1 MEWEGRIKSR
11 LDELRRKRL
20 GLRLTEGA
28 WRFVAG
34 LALLALAAALLE
46 FAFHFPPVV
55 RLPLFAGMLAA
66 SAAALMA
73 WNGLPLIRHA
83 FRPTPLHELAL
94 LWGRSLQQVND
105 RLLNALQVWEKRS
118 EAGASPELADLALTS
133 IAKELQGASY
143 QGILQ
148 TGKRR
153 QLRQWAL
160 AAVSLWVVA
169 GVFTGGS
176 VVGALG
182 RILQPSRDFGPP
194 QPFALIISDAPNLA
208 IRGEP
213 LPISVLREARDEIG
227 IAPLPERAAL
237 FFREDNSP
245 PGKLTAPFDAQGRAG
260 FSIENPQRDLAIWAA
275 AQGISSD
282 TARVEIKS
290 RPFIKDLQVRWFPP
304 AYSKLPA
311 ASAMEKR
318 GDVSALKGSRV
329 RISLEA
335 DRELTSSQ
343 FLLFSDASPDSPRTE
358 SMDLQGKQA
367 NHEFDLTDNGHYNL
381 VLTDRDDI
389 RSAAPV
395 DYNLWVIPDERP
407 TIQIIYPPEDA
418 ELNESLI
425 IPLKAQARDDFA
437 ISRIRLGY
445 QLKKGSL
452 PDSVAAE
459 PEFQW
464 QSVSFDALGEGNYIV
479 DHLWDLNSLN
489 LLPGDEIRY
498 RLEAL
503 DNDAVSGP
511 KAVLSPV
518 QRLRF
523 PTLEEIF
530 TRMDEG
536 QGEQMQD
543 AQETLDRS
551 KALKK
556 ELDALQEELKR
567 SPDLSWEERKKVEE
581 MLKTQ
586 EEMARQ
592 IQQMSQQTEQMIQ
605 KMEENRLLS
614 AETMQKFMELQKL
627 MGEVMTPELLA
638 AMQKLQE
645 ALQKQD
651 PQEIQRA
658 VEEFSLNQEEF
669 LKKIEKTMN
678 ILKQLQ
684 MEMKL
689 DELAKRAEQLLEK
702 QQDINKD
709 IENAP
714 EGKERPEEAASE
726 AALQKEMEAFER
738 EFQEAQEQLKESPYN
753 PEQAMKAAD
762 SLLQAN
768 EFPQTM
774 EQMSGDLQ
782 QGSNSG
788 AKQKGSKI
796 QSGLAQLSAQ
806 MKQAKEQM
814 TSAAKQELAQE
825 LQKIASELLELSHR
839 QEALLDTSLTMDRA
853 SPRFRQQAQE
863 QQNLR
868 TYLEKSAQD
877 LFKLSQKSFFIT
889 PQMGSA
895 VDQAFR
901 GMDQALI
908 GYTARNPQSVQN
920 QQQGAMG
927 GLNRAVMEINQSLNQ
942 LSSSSSSTGF
952 SEMMEQLSKMA
963 GQQGQINQ
971 GTMALIPGGTN
982 PGSLSLQQQAA
993 MSRLAAEQGALQQ
1006 ALEDWNQANQQT
1018 SQMMGRLGEL
1028 GKEMQEVVKDLQNRQ
1043 VDQRTLKRQEQI
1055 LTRLLDA
1062 QRSVRER
1069 EYKKERISRTAQGDY
1084 FKPSPGQADENLGPD
1099 VIREQ
1104 MLKALKEGYT
1114 REYQQLIRDYFE
1126 ALARER
1132 Q

>member
-11 LDELRRKRL
+11 LDELRQKL
-20 GLRLTEGA
+20 LNLRLAEGL
-28 WRFVAG
+28 WRFAG
-34 LALLALAAALLE
+34 VLALLALAAALLE
-46 FAFHFPPVV
+46 FAFHFSPIV
-55 RLPLFAGMLAA
+55 RQPLFVVIMAGLAA
-66 SAAALMA
+66 TLAG
-73 WNGLPLIRHA
+73 WVGLPLIRHA
-83 FRPTPLHELAL
+83 LKPISFQELAL

-105 RLLNALQVWEKRS
+105 RLLNALQVWERRG
-118 EAGASPELADLALTS
+118 ETGASADLADLALTS
-133 IAKELQGASY
+133 MARELQGASF
-143 QGILQ
+143 QGVLK
-148 TGKRR
+148 TGSLRRHRKR
-153 QLRQWAL
+153 AL
-160 AAVSLWVVA
+160 ATASLWVIA
-169 GVFTGGS
+169 AIFTGGS

-182 RILQPSRDFGPP
+182 RVLRPRTDFGPP
-194 QPFALIISDAPNLA
+194 QPFVLVIAGAPDLA

-213 LPISVLREARDEIG
+213 LKLSVMREARDEAG
-227 IAPLPERAAL
+227 IAPLPERVAL
-237 FFREDNSP
+237 FSREDISP
-245 PGKLTAPFDAQGRAG
+245 AVKLTAPFDAQGRAE
-260 FSIENPQRDLAIWAA
+260 FTIENPQRDLDIWAS
-275 AQGISSD
+275 AQGIASD
-282 TARVEIKS
+282 TARVKIKS

-311 ASAMEKR
+311 GSALEKR

-329 RISLEA
+329 RVALEA
-335 DRELTSSQ
+335 DRELTSAQ
-343 FLLFSDASPDSPRTE
+343 FMLFSDALPDSPRAE
-358 SMDLQGKQA
+358 SMELQGKQA
-367 NHEFDLTDNGHYNL
+367 SLEFDLMQSGHYNIA
-381 VLTDRDDI
+381 LTDRDDI

-395 DYNLWVIPDERP
+395 DYNLWVILDERP
-407 TIQIIYPPEDA
+407 ALQILYPPEDA
-418 ELNESLI
+418 ELNESLL

-437 ISRIRLGY
+437 IARIRLGY
-445 QLKKGSL
+445 QLKKGSA
-452 PDSVAAE
+452 PDSTASGG
-459 PEFQW
+459 EFVW
-464 QSVSFDALGEGNYIV
+464 QSIPFEALGEGNYMV

-489 LLPGDEIRY
+489 LLPGDEVLY

-503 DNDAVSGP
+503 DNDLVSGP
-511 KAVLSPV
+511 KAVQSPI

-536 QGEQMQD
+536 RGEQIND
-543 AQETLDRS
+543 VQETLDRS

-567 SPDLSWEERKKVEE
+567 NPDLSWEERKKVED

-592 IQQMSQQTEQMIQ
+592 VEQMSQQTEQMIQ

-614 AETMQKFMELQKL
+614 AETMQKFAELQKL
-627 MGEVMTPELLA
+627 MGEVMTPELIA

-645 ALQKQD
+645 ALQRQD

-669 LKKIEKTMN
+669 LKKLEKTMN

-684 MEMKL
+684 LEMKL

-702 QQDINKD
+702 QQDVNKN
-709 IENAP
+709 IEDAAD
-714 EGKERPEEAASE
+714 GKPRPEEAAAE
-726 AALQKEMEAFER
+726 ADLQKEMQAFEK
-738 EFQEAQEQLKESPYN
+738 EFKEAQDALKESPYN
-753 PEQAMKAAD
+753 PEQAMQQAD
-762 SLLQAN
+762 SLLQEN
-768 EFPQTM
+768 DFPQSM

-782 QGSNSG
+782 DGSNSS
-788 AKQKGSKI
+788 AQQKGSKI
-796 QSGLAQLSAQ
+796 QSGLAQLSSM

-814 TSAAKQELAQE
+814 TNSAKQELAEE
-825 LQKIASELLELSHR
+825 LQKIAAELLDLSNR
-839 QEALLDTSLTMDRA
+839 QEALLDTSQTMDRA

-863 QQNLR
+863 QLILR
-868 TYLEKSAQD
+868 NYLEKTAQD

-901 GMDQALI
+901 GMDQALA

-982 PGSLSLQQQAA
+982 PGSLSLQQQVA

-1006 ALEDWNQANQQT
+1006 QMEAWNQANQQT

-1028 GKEMQEVVKDLQNRQ
+1028 GREMQEVVKDLKNRQ
-1043 VDQRTLKRQEQI
+1043 VDERTLKRQEQI

-1084 FKPSPGQADENLGPD
+1084 FKPAPGQADENLGPD
-1099 VIREQ
+1099 LIREQ

-1114 REYQQLIRDYFE
+1114 REYQQLVRDYFE

-1132 Q
+1132 K